1 MGASAST
8 QPQAV
13 FDPPTGD
20 SYLEL
25 SVVYADKSIAR
36 VDPIVEAVE
45 PKIEL
50 VFASDQCQ

>member
-45 PKIEL
+45 PKMEL